1 MANQKFPQKLENEF
15 AEKCR
20 ISLEKSW
27 GIEIPKP
34 TLKQKPM
41 MLKPSCEGSIN

>member
-1 MANQKFPQKLENEF
+1 MANQKFSQQLESEF

-20 ISLEKSW
+20 IALEKSW
-27 GIEIPKP
+27 GIVIPKP

-41 MLKPSCEGSIN
+41 ALKPSCEGSTN